1 MNHEKLKDR
10 LSRVFDSYE
19 LFFLKEKIKK
29 YETKDAELCGV
40 EIKEEEGIALRGIK
54 DNRMIF
60 SYTYDRG
67 DKAIDELVENGNRL
81 LPYMEEE
88 DVEFPGQHKDYP
100 SLNIHDSDGL
110 KVNDEYKTSMLIEME
125 KTIIN
130 YDKKIVATRNCELQ
144 EAEIQM
150 RIINSN
156 GLQAESRKTIFT
168 LFALA
173 VAKENDEVSWYDWS
187 WAHRLNEIDAKTLGV
202 SVAQKA
208 VSFLSGEQLET
219 GIYDGILTPQV
230 SCDILEVLSGSFLS
244 ENLYKDKTKLKGKT
258 GTKCFSEAV
267 NIKDSGTKGMADF
280 PFDGEGVPS
289 AESHLVAEGYFKSF
303 LYDTYYGKKYN
314 VPSTG
319 NSLRTGVKEPP
330 RCAPSGFFI
339 EKGLR
344 DIAKELT

>member
-110 KVNDEYKTSMLIEME
+110 KVNDEYKTSMLIEM
-125 KTIIN
+125 
-130 YDKKIVATRNCELQ
+130 DVADLP
-144 EAEIQM
+144 
-150 RIINSN
+150 
-156 GLQAESRKTIFT
+156 GVESVKASVVDGTTVVTFDPSQI
-168 LFALA
+168 
-173 VAKENDEVSWYDWS
+173 D
-187 WAHRLNEIDAKTLGV
+187 IDAIADQIRK
-202 SVAQKA
+202 
-208 VSFLSGEQLET
+208 
-219 GIYDGILTPQV
+219 DGYGA
-230 SCDILEVLSGSFLS
+230 DIVG
-244 ENLYKDKTKLKGKT
+244 
-258 GTKCFSEAV
+258 
-267 NIKDSGTKGMADF
+267 
-280 PFDGEGVPS
+280 
-289 AESHLVAEGYFKSF
+289 
-303 LYDTYYGKKYN
+303 
-314 VPSTG
+314 
-319 NSLRTGVKEPP
+319 
-330 RCAPSGFFI
+330 
-339 EKGLR
+339 
-344 DIAKELT
+344 